1 MDLDNLPPL
10 TRLPTTFFPSPP
22 KTFDGQESRVVA
34 IAYDYSNYGD
44 AMIAKSI
51 HSDLLRPSD
60 DIRILYVMNQNDY
73 HNLFTPMLTVYG
85 TNGNY
90 DDSQDA
96 YLRNAVDTFMWEI
109 ITVLNK
115 RGFHNVSSEILR
127 GDPKEVIIDY
137 CRAVKPVYLLA
148 GTRGLGAVKRA
159 VLGSVSN
166 YLVKHCPSPVLVIKL
181 SCKEIEAR
189 KELNRKKQD
198 TFTEVLAKFDYPQ
211 PI

>member
-10 TRLPTTFFPSPP
+10 TRLPTTFFPSPS
-22 KTFDGQESRVVA
+22 KTFDGQESRIVA

-51 HSDLLRPSD
+51 HSDLLRPND

-85 TNGNY
+85 TNRNY

-115 RGFHNVSSEILR
+115 RGVSVFTFFFFFFYTTGINETLVSQCIFRNFER
-127 GDPKEVIIDY
+127 RSK
-137 CRAVKPVYLLA
+137 
-148 GTRGLGAVKRA
+148 
-159 VLGSVSN
+159 GS
-166 YLVKHCPSPVLVIKL
+166 H
-181 SCKEIEAR
+181 R
-189 KELNRKKQD
+189 
-198 TFTEVLAKFDYPQ
+198 
-211 PI
+211 